1 MPKVRSV
8 IFIVLSITILFSDF
22 NSDSLRVAGEY
33 FSDPH
38 QITLE
43 SFIIGRVVKSDRD
56 GVFSAG
62 GLTGL
67 VGPDA
72 APPNTES
79 PNYRFQFQAYL
90 HSLSFQTYSIY
101 KSQIGA
107 QGMVFGALNSIL
119 PFPPADK
126 LSIFHAI
133 ASLASALIL
142 SLILFWFY
150 REFGATVGVAVLAG
164 TALSQWLVVFAHSL
178 WWSTWAFYLPM
189 AAVMFYLCRPIAAG
203 NFSFLKF
210 GALVL
215 FAVMGK
221 CFFNGYEYITA
232 ALMMMV
238 VPFLYACVREQ
249 TGLRFFLKGLATAV
263 LGSCLAILGSMTIL
277 CFQIYTVEGSLLAGV
292 DHILF
297 SLLGRTYANPQ
308 DFPAGYAAGLQANP
322 IDVVAT
328 YLRGIYLDLNHYV
341 RVPSG
346 FVTNFFFQTRYLYLI
361 LLFAAS
367 SALLLYLVRK
377 TSADIRRRA
386 LALSA
391 AMGFSI
397 LAPLSWLIIF
407 KAHSYV
413 HTFMNN
419 IVWEMPFTIYGF
431 AVCGLA
437 LAKTLEILKTLR
449 APSERK
455 G

>member
-8 IFIVLSITILFSDF
+8 IFIVLSITILFFDF
-22 NSDSLRVAGEY
+22 YSDSLRVAGEY

-43 SFIIGRVVKSDRD
+43 SFIIGRIVKSSRD

-67 VGPDA
+67 VGPEA
-72 APPNTES
+72 TPPNTES
-79 PNYRFQFQAYL
+79 PNYRFQSQAYL
-90 HSLSFQTYSIY
+90 NSLPFQTYSIY

-107 QGMVFGALNSIL
+107 QGMIFGSLNSIL

-133 ASLASALIL
+133 ASLASALML
-142 SLILFWFY
+142 SLVIFWFY
-150 REFGATVGVAVLAG
+150 REFGTTVGVVVLAG

-189 AAVMFYLCRPIAAG
+189 AAVMFYVCRPQAAG

-210 GALVL
+210 GALA
-215 FAVMGK
+215 FIAVMGK
-221 CFFNGYEYITA
+221 CFFNGYEYITT
-232 ALMMMV
+232 ALVMMV
-238 VPFLYACVREQ
+238 VPFLYVCVREQ
-249 TGLRFFLKGLATAV
+249 TSLRFFLKGLATAV
-263 LGSCLAILGSMTIL
+263 VASCLAILGSMTIL
-277 CFQIYTVEGSLLAGV
+277 CFQISVVEGSLLTGV

-308 DFPAGYAAGLQANP
+308 DFPAGYTAGLQANP
-322 IDVVAT
+322 IDVVAS

-341 RVPSG
+341 RVPSD

-367 SALLLYLVRK
+367 SVLLLYLVRK
-377 TSADIRRRA
+377 ASVETRRRA
-386 LALSA
+386 LALAA

-419 IVWEMPFTIYGF
+419 IVWQMPFTIYGF

-437 LAKTLEILKTLR
+437 LVKTLEVLKTFR
-449 APSERK
+449 ASAERR